1 MRYLKYRNDFLK
13 ENISID
19 KIDLVDGI
27 KNSTMINEALE
38 NDLRWG
44 DSLIGRLINS
54 TIRKFNIYRKRMSIS
69 GLVTDFKREL
79 DALLEEL
86 IFSEEKSE
94 IQLANVKYLLA
105 SIHEVV
111 VSGKS
116 TGEKIGILL
125 GNKPEYEGKLNQTI
139 GEINKIDERILPNKE
154 ELIDKLEKF
163 MESLKKIDVEPE
175 ETEEEVEEKE
185 PVEKDIYED
194 IVGLLKSVRDLG
206 IEVDKSKKSTEVK
219 KSEPTIEKMMGFKNF
234 LDILN
239 EKESMGLIKYN
250 PDSKSVD
257 NIPKNDKSVATTSK
271 EVVKGKTEPQ
281 PEWEYGKEVGKSK
294 PKPKPGEYIDYDDK
308 NSEEEKGLVK
318 NSEEEKRLVTTKKPT
333 QTKTPEDIIW
343 MKIVKAYDQSGLSK
357 MMPRIK
363 ELIDKSERGEEVEKK
378 WVITIGKQLIVNQQT
393 VGKNKLTYEQLIK
406 EGTQQVPTSYNDIP
420 KAITLLGNVV
430 LALTGHPETVKNLKR
445 GSQQVSSLISTYNN
459 ILNSGKVNEGWKLVN
474 EYAESED
481 MDRVQKSWYEYFKKG
496 EEKEWKLSDEMIKK
510 LVDKS
515 NKSENEKK
523 NVEMSSEKGKKVL
536 DDHIIKIVN
545 IFGRAWDK
553 YAVDEIPSGRSNAV
567 ISQKTFREY
576 VYVGKSG
583 SRPKYDKDSGPG
595 YGPWASK
602 RSFQIWQDGVTKI
615 LEDGKYRKVLANIN
629 FISKPEEETKTVMKE
644 PGSGITLFNFI
655 NDMLGYGEDF
665 DFRSKRERI
674 LKKYFN
680 AGGGK
685 GLEGGYGNSSLPI
698 KREDRGDSTKLT
710 WGTDLNYYGRGT
722 TVTKLRDKGLRNFIK
737 VEFVTEEGK
746 SSEMIMYMVDI
757 YDGRN
762 KYIISR
768 LHLDQGSTVLK
779 TQSMISEY
787 MKNLKDGDVSKK
799 GLPIGMSE
807 KKDSKIYLAVIPI
820 GFTFGSPMK
829 FKYIDIQNFKENL
842 EPKDLKEMKVAKIKK
857 ITYLKYLEDKEDGT
871 QTPHLVDFSQSNLKT
886 GFLTEKPS
894 KDKNYSDIKDMLK
907 SEIEKGIFDI

>member
-19 KIDLVDGI
+19 KIDVVDGI
-27 KNSTMINEALE
+27 KNSVMINEALE

-54 TIRKFNIYRKRMSIS
+54 TIRKFNIYRKRTSIS

-111 VSGKS
+111 ISEKS

-125 GNKPEYEGKLNQTI
+125 GVKPEYNAKLKQTI
-139 GEINKIDERILPNKE
+139 EEINKIDERILPNKE
-154 ELIDKLEKF
+154 ELINKLENF

-175 ETEEEVEEKE
+175 ETEEEEEKKE
-185 PVEKDIYED
+185 KPVEKDMYED

-257 NIPKNDKSVATTSK
+257 NIPKNDKSVTTTSK

-318 NSEEEKRLVTTKKPT
+318 NSEEEKGLVTTKKPV

-363 ELIDKSERGEEVEKK
+363 ELIEKSERGEEVEKK

-553 YAVDEIPSGRSNAV
+553 YAVDEIPSGRTNAV

-576 VYVGKSG
+576 MYMGKSG
-583 SRPKYDKDSGPG
+583 SRPKFDKDSGPG

-602 RSFQIWQDGVTKI
+602 RSFQIWQDGVMKI

-680 AGGGK
+680 TDKKFGNEGGGNPTPIISRDNKGDSSHLIWGTHNNLYGK
-685 GLEGGYGNSSLPI
+685 GLTITNVKDY
-698 KREDRGDSTKLT
+698 
-710 WGTDLNYYGRGT
+710 
-722 TVTKLRDKGLRNFIK
+722 GLRKFFK
-737 VEFVTEEGK
+737 MEFVDDKDGK
-746 SSEMIMYMVDI
+746 TKEIICYPVDVF
-757 YDGRN
+757 DGDRKN
-762 KYIISR
+762 YLIVRFHMGEPKC
-768 LHLDQGSTVLK
+768 K
-779 TQSMISEY
+779 KESMITEY
-787 MKNLKDGDVSKK
+787 MKNLSDEKIRNKKIPVDMENKLSKIYI
-799 GLPIGMSE
+799 GVLPIGFQV
-807 KKDSKIYLAVIPI
+807 KSKL
-820 GFTFGSPMK
+820 S
-829 FKYIDIQNFKENL
+829 FKYVEIGNLRQNM
-842 EPKDLKEMKVAKIKK
+842 EPKDLLVMEVNGIKN
-857 ITYLKYLEDKEDGT
+857 ISYLKYLEDKKDGSQISHIVTFGEDD
-871 QTPHLVDFSQSNLKT
+871 LIDRRLKT
-886 GFLTEKPS
+886 KPINDRDYTS
-894 KDKNYSDIKDMLK
+894 IKDTLIK
-907 SEIEKGIFDI
+907 EIKRGIFDN